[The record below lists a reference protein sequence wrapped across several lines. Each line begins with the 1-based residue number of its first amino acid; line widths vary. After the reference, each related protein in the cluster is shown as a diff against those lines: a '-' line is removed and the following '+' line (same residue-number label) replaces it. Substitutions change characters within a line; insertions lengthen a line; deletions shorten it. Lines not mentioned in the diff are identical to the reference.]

1 MLDAQG
7 YAAKKAAEPLVPF
20 QFQRGEPGEQDVLIE
35 ITHCGVCHTDL
46 HRVNNDWGGGH
57 YPMVPGHEIVGRV
70 SAVGVAVTRF
80 RPGDRVGVGC
90 IIDSCRSC
98 ANCGE
103 GYEQYCDGGVV
114 MTYNSVL
121 RSATPTYGGYSNN
134 IVVNQDFVLKVPE
147 NLDPAAVAPL
157 LCAGI
162 TTYSPLREWGVQAG
176 SRVGVVGLGGLGHL
190 GVKFAKAFG
199 AHTVLFTTSESKIRD
214 ALRLGADQAILSGDG
229 AMLQMLSRSLDFI
242 LYTAPDPRG
251 INQFLNLLK
260 RDGTMVLVALPGS
273 SPELKVSAL
282 TMQRRRLAGSF
293 IGGIGE
299 TQEMLDFCGEKGI
312 GSDVEVIPIQAINE
326 AFEKMERG
334 AVKYRFVIDMSS
346 LRGQDGARG

>member
-1 MLDAQG
+1 MLNAFG
-7 YAAKKAAEPLVPF
+7 YAAKNAADALVPF
-20 QFQRGEPGEQDVLIE
+20 QFQRDKPGEQDVLIE

-46 HRVNNDWGGGH
+46 HRVRNDWGGGY
-57 YPMVPGHEIVGRV
+57 YPMVPGHEIVGMV
-70 SAVGVAVTRF
+70 SAVGVGVTRF

-90 IIDSCRSC
+90 MIGSCRSC

-121 RSATPTYGGYSNN
+121 RGPTPTYGGYSNN
-134 IVVNQDFVLKVPE
+134 IVVNQDFVLKVPDS
-147 NLDPAAVAPL
+147 LDPAAVAPL

-162 TTYSPLREWGVQAG
+162 TTYSPLRKWGVQAG

-190 GVKFAKAFG
+190 GLKFAKSFG

-214 ALRLGADQAILSGDG
+214 ALRLGADQAVLSSDR
-229 AMLQMLSRSLDFI
+229 AVLEKQSRCFDFI

-260 RDGTMVLVALPGS
+260 RDGTMVLVALPSS

-282 TMQRRRLAGSF
+282 TLQRRRLAGSF
-293 IGGIGE
+293 IGGIAE
-299 TQEMLDFCGEKGI
+299 TQEMLDYCGEKGI
-312 GSDVEVIPIQAINE
+312 GSDVEVIPIQSINE
-326 AFEKMERG
+326 AFEKMDRG
-334 AVKYRFVIDMSS
+334 AVRYRFVIDMSS
-346 LRGQDGARG
+346 LRDHEKAEG